1 MKRRPS
7 TPRRHPAQA
16 LLAAALLCG
25 CEGGGEGQVSGSLF
39 LRGCPEQGSAAAP
52 APFALD
58 PSYFAADTIRSATAG
73 QSGSQLDERIP
84 NRMELRLQRS
94 SHRPELTDAFAL
106 YLTDVDALRGRLG
119 QPFPISAAPLSGAEA
134 PLPAEAP
141 PTVRAALWLRGT
153 CPYANVQPQLRGTV
167 TLRELGFEPGEWV
180 DADFSVTADDDRGAR
195 LGAAP
200 ADRDAA
206 GQLAGSVRLQ
216 IRRGRSVSFP

>member
-1 MKRRPS
+1 MKLRPS
-7 TPRRHPAQA
+7 TPRRHPALA
-16 LLAAALLCG
+16 FLAAALLCG

-106 YLTDVDALRGRLG
+106 YLRRSAGLVQTLLVLGMVAVAHVETGYVQTRCDQLFHPLLGRRRRPERTHDLCSTHG
-119 QPFPISAAPLSGAEA
+119 TTLAEIASA
-134 PLPAEAP
+134 
-141 PTVRAALWLRGT
+141 TRK
-153 CPYANVQPQLRGTV
+153 QQ
-167 TLRELGFEPGEWV
+167 
-180 DADFSVTADDDRGAR
+180 
-195 LGAAP
+195 
-200 ADRDAA
+200 
-206 GQLAGSVRLQ
+206 
-216 IRRGRSVSFP
+216 